1 MEIPHNQDAEEAI
14 LSCCING
21 IEQNTFEKAQPL
33 LNPKDFYFDDH
44 QLIWESMCELSSES
58 TAIDLITV
66 TERVASKNPDMRFT
80 TMQIADKMQSGL
92 ALMNYIDIVLKKS
105 RLRAMRREY
114 MNALDKIQ
122 EDADPQAIE
131 DCIQKELDG
140 FKPREKEVTHI
151 QNSLSVIKDEFDAM
165 AKGEFKHEYIL
176 THLPHLDEKIK
187 LELGCVFTI
196 AAPTSVGKSA
206 LSLNIAM
213 RSCSKDKTPT
223 LVFSLE
229 MPQKQLTKRMIG
241 AMSKS
246 NTKQIEEAVASHKT
260 LSKVNK
266 AIDKL
271 NEMPMHTIHTV
282 KSVNQIASDVRR
294 YKKEHGIKLVVI
306 DYLQLIPFD
315 AGRMGK
321 ADGIAM
327 ISQKI
332 KQIALENDVAII
344 LLSQLN
350 REGARADKPDLY
362 HLKDSGSIENDAD
375 IVLIMNCKDNDPESA
390 KFTDDKGTYMHI
402 NYVIG
407 KNREGERGVRGFFKF
422 YSTYGIFY

>member
-1 MEIPHNQDAEEAI
+1 
-14 LSCCING
+14 
-21 IEQNTFEKAQPL
+21 
-33 LNPKDFYFDDH
+33 
-44 QLIWESMCELSSES
+44 
-58 TAIDLITV
+58 
-66 TERVASKNPDMRFT
+66 
-80 TMQIADKMQSGL
+80 
-92 ALMNYIDIVLKKS
+92 
-105 RLRAMRREY
+105 
-114 MNALDKIQ
+114 
-122 EDADPQAIE
+122 
-131 DCIQKELDG
+131 
-140 FKPREKEVTHI
+140 
-151 QNSLSVIKDEFDAM
+151 
-165 AKGEFKHEYIL
+165 
-176 THLPHLDEKIK
+176 
-187 LELGCVFTI
+187 
-196 AAPTSVGKSA
+196 
-206 LSLNIAM
+206 
-213 RSCSKDKTPT
+213 
-223 LVFSLE
+223 
-229 MPQKQLTKRMIG
+229 
-241 AMSKS
+241 MSKS

-260 LSKVNK
+260 LSKVHK

-271 NEMPMHTIHTV
+271 NDMPMHTIHTV

-375 IVLIMNCKDNDPESA
+375 IVLIMNCKDNDPEA
-390 KFTDDKGTYMHI
+390 CKFTDDKGTYMHI

-407 KNREGERGVRGFFKF
+407 KNREGERGVRGFFRF
-422 YSTYGIFY
+422 YSSYGIFY